1 MSDVNAEYLQ
11 DLKVFLRSIQRPGM
25 SLDKVKL
32 DDNIVQIGL
41 IDSLALIQIT
51 LYLERKHN
59 IDFSMLGFNPEQLS
73 SMANILQL
81 IEENGA

>member
-1 MSDVNAEYLQ
+1 MSEVNAERLQ

-25 SLDKVKL
+25 SLDKVQL
-32 DDNIVQIGL
+32 DDNIVQVGL

-51 LYLERKHN
+51 MYLERKYN

-73 SMANILQL
+73 SMSNLLQL
-81 IEENGA
+81 IEEESA